1 MRGVNNM
8 DQQKSVGMLFQKFF
22 YTGRDW
28 GMDFGDFCLQFD
40 LAGNIVVPIVFLYR
54 CGTSWSKVHSSNV
67 YDMQVI
73 DAITDVL
80 VGFAIDKTKTRL
92 GEKQTLVS
100 CFGAVP
106 FAVAAFFGFLVCRI
120 FRRMESYS
128 MLTQLTFF
136 YHLCI
141 RWSIFLWHRFCRL

>member
-1 MRGVNNM
+1 M
-8 DQQKSVGMLFQKFF
+8 DQRKSVGMLSK
-22 YTGRDW
+22 G
-28 GMDFGDFCLQFD
+28 
-40 LAGNIVVPIVFLYR
+40 FLYR
-54 CGTSWSKVHSSNV
+54 QRLGYGLGDFACNLIWQVISLYLLYFYTDVVHLGAKSIAV
-67 YDMQVI
+67 MFMICRVI

-80 VGFAIDKTKTRL
+80 VGFAIDKTKTRWGKADL
-92 GEKQTLVS
+92 GS
-100 CFGAVP
+100 CLGQFHLLWLR
-106 FAVAAFFGFLVCRI
+106 FWLLVCRI